1 MGEELLSLS
10 RCPTNYTMCFSGYIT
25 NGYRFHTLTRE
36 KNLQSQNSG
45 VFVVGNT
52 GDETTNIDYY
62 GVLTDV
68 IMLEYLGGNRVVLF
82 RCNWWDVHDVGRGV
96 KVDKFGVVSL
106 NSERFLKIN
115 DPFVLASQ
123 ASQVFYCN
131 DVANKG
137 WVVALKMEPRDVYD
151 ISMPTDDEFQ
161 VEDDNNEMISSANLF
176 DDVYQEME
184 SSHRKLNAFDSS
196 LFDVEVE

>member
-10 RCPTNYTMCFSGYIT
+10 RCYTMCFSGYIT

-36 KNLQSQNSG
+36 KNRQSQNNG

-52 GDETTNIDYY
+52 GVGTTDIDYY
-62 GVLTDV
+62 GVLTYV
-68 IMLEYLGGNRVVLF
+68 IMLEYLGSNRVVLF

-96 KVDKFGVVSL
+96 KVGKFGFVSL
-106 NSERFLKIN
+106 NSQRFLKTN

-137 WVVALKMEPRDVYD
+137 WLVALKVQPRDVYD
-151 ISMPTDDEFQ
+151 IQ
-161 VEDDNNEMISSANLF
+161 CQ
-176 DDVYQEME
+176 QEMNF
-184 SSHRKLNAFDSS
+184 KLRMIT
-196 LFDVEVE
+196 VR